1 MKALIV
7 IIFCLVLVLSISVL
21 IRNYY
26 VYAFRLLLND
36 RCYEICQNH
45 LRSLDALTPEAMEE
59 HQVLVNVWRSIMDI
73 PYEKFLFSFKPLKP
87 EYWLTEK
94 QLDFLRIN
102 EF

>member
-1 MKALIV
+1 MEALIV
-7 IIFCLVLVLSISVL
+7 IIFCIVLALSIYFL
-21 IRNYY
+21 IRNNF
-26 VYAFRLLLND
+26 VCDFKLLLNT

-45 LRSLDALTPEAMEE
+45 LGSLDKLTLEAMEE
-59 HQVLVNVWRSIMDI
+59 HQELVKVWNSIMAI

-94 QLDFLRIN
+94 QLAFLRIN

>member
-1 MKALIV
+1 MRANV
-7 IIFCLVLVLSISVL
+7 VMAFCLFLILGIYLL
-21 IRNYY
+21 IRNIS
-26 VYAFRLLLND
+26 VYKFEILLNT

-45 LRSLDALTPEAMEE
+45 LKSLDKRTPETMEE
-59 HQVLVNVWRSIMDI
+59 QQELVKVWNSIMAI

-94 QLDFLRIN
+94 QLAFLRIN